1 MNAQV
6 SNFNALPNALF
17 PQSIPHPSRRHLVD
31 DFPLDAGAVKRFN
44 QLLAR
49 FQHAPLDLDQIA
61 TAARE
66 LPWPKADGRAPGC
79 IEQQLKRATSIGLM
93 IDDPGWEPAND
104 AAAPAG
110 LVMEYVRSR
119 RDLIPDDLPR
129 VGRLDDAIVI
139 DAAWPRLADEV
150 ACYLDYC
157 RIRRIE
163 AELREC
169 EVSQFTFGR
178 ADWEQARRAESAW
191 AEHCRAAGQ
200 RSYLPAPAPR
210 HFRVC

>member
-6 SNFNALPNALF
+6 SNFESLPAALL
-17 PQSIPHPSRRHLVD
+17 PQSIPHPSRRHLID
-31 DFPLDAGAVKRFN
+31 EFLLDAGAVERFN

-79 IEQQLKRATSIGLM
+79 IEQRLKRATSIGLM
-93 IDDPGWEPAND
+93 IDDPAWQPTND
-104 AAAPAG
+104 TVAPAG
-110 LVMEYVRSR
+110 LVMDYVRSR
-119 RDLIPDDLPR
+119 RDLIPDELPR

-157 RIRRIE
+157 RIRLIE

-178 ADWEQARRAESAW
+178 DEWELARRAESAW
-191 AEHCRAAGQ
+191 TEHCRASGES
-200 RSYLPAPAPR
+200 SYLPAPAPR
-210 HFRVC
+210 TFRIC

>member
-6 SNFNALPNALF
+6 SNFYSLPTALF
-17 PQSIPHPSRRHLVD
+17 PQSIPHPARRHLID
-31 DFPLDAGAVKRFN
+31 DFQPDEGAVERFN

-61 TAARE
+61 TAARK

-93 IDDPGWEPAND
+93 IDDPAWQPAHD
-104 AAAPAG
+104 AAAPAA
-110 LVMEYVRSR
+110 LVMDYVRSR

-139 DAAWPRLADEV
+139 HAALPPLADEV
-150 ACYLDYC
+150 DCP
-157 RIRRIE
+157 
-163 AELREC
+163 
-169 EVSQFTFGR
+169 
-178 ADWEQARRAESAW
+178 
-191 AEHCRAAGQ
+191 
-200 RSYLPAPAPR
+200 PAPCPLPR
-210 HFRVC
+210 TRGTEH

>member
-6 SNFNALPNALF
+6 SSFDSLPTALF
-17 PQSIPHPSRRHLVD
+17 PRSIPHPARRRLVD
-31 DFPLDAGAVKRFN
+31 DFVLDPGAVERFN
-44 QLLAR
+44 RLLAR
-49 FQHAPLDLDQIA
+49 FEHAPLGTDQIA

-66 LPWPKADGRAPGC
+66 LPSPRAGGRAPAC

-93 IDDPGWEPAND
+93 IDDPAWQPAND
-104 AAAPAG
+104 AVAPAG
-110 LVMEYVRSR
+110 LVMDYVRSR

-139 DAAWPRLADEV
+139 DAAWPRLAGEV

-163 AELREC
+163 AELRGC
-169 EVSQFTFGR
+169 EVSQFAFGR

-191 AEHCRAAGQ
+191 TEHCRARGR
-200 RSYLPAPAPR
+200 RSYLPPPPPR

>member
-1 MNAQV
+1 MNAQL
-6 SNFNALPNALF
+6 SNSKPLPTALF
-17 PQSIPHPSRRHLVD
+17 LRAVAHPARRHLVD
-31 DFPLDAGAVKRFN
+31 AFPLDKGAVARFN
-44 QLLAR
+44 RLLAR
-49 FQHAPLDLDQIA
+49 FQHAPMDVDQIA

-66 LPWPKADGRAPGC
+66 LPRPKADGRAPAC

-93 IDDPGWEPAND
+93 IDDPAWQPAND
-104 AAAPAG
+104 AVAPAG
-110 LVMEYVRSR
+110 LVMDYVRSS

-139 DAAWPRLADEV
+139 EAAWPSLADEV

-169 EVSQFTFGR
+169 DVSQFTFGR
-178 ADWEQARRAESAW
+178 AEWEQARRAESAW
-191 AEHCRAAGQ
+191 VEHCRASGL
-200 RSYLPAPAPR
+200 RSYVPAPPPA